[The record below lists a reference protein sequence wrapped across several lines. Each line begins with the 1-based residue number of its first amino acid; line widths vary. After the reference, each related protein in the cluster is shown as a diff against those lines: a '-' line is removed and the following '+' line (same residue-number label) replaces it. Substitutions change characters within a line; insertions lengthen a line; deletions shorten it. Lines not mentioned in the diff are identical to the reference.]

1 MEMKKRT
8 RKVRRVQKAQGT
20 WEVRR
25 AQKAKVKRNYKDSM
39 FRAIFKDKE
48 NLLSLYNAIQ
58 GSNHKNVDDLEINTL
73 ENAIYIAYKND
84 ISFMI
89 DTQLYLLEHQSSINP
104 NIPLRNLFYVSEVL
118 QNITKDMD
126 LYSRTLR
133 TIPTPRFIMFY
144 NGPQEKPERWELRL
158 SKAFKKKIDNPQL
171 ELVVTVIN
179 INLGKNKELMA
190 ACKTLHDYAV
200 YVQKVRDYTKV
211 MTLENATG
219 KAIDECIEEGILADF
234 LKKHRAEAKNL
245 SRWYEYD
252 EEKHI
257 REERKIAREE
267 GWRTGWKKGQKSGWK
282 KGQRAGERH
291 KLANQVLKK
300 MKKNYTVPE
309 IADMLEEDES
319 SIRRIYDVAR
329 KYAPDYD
336 VEKVMR
342 HL

>member
-1 MEMKKRT
+1 
-8 RKVRRVQKAQGT
+8 
-20 WEVRR
+20 
-25 AQKAKVKRNYKDSM
+25 
-39 FRAIFKDKE
+39 
-48 NLLSLYNAIQ
+48 
-58 GSNHKNVDDLEINTL
+58 
-73 ENAIYIAYKND
+73 
-84 ISFMI
+84 
-89 DTQLYLLEHQSSINP
+89 
-104 NIPLRNLFYVSEVL
+104 
-118 QNITKDMD
+118 
-126 LYSRTLR
+126 
-133 TIPTPRFIMFY
+133 MFY

-190 ACKTLHDYAV
+190 ACKTPHDYAV

-267 GWRTGWKKGQKSGWK
+267 GWRTGWKKGQQSGWK